1 MCVVE
6 GAEYGLQRIFVW
18 RGTIITGARFRCR
31 TLRRP
36 GPWPAARRAGAGCA
50 ALRYLRARPPG
61 PSGCPPVAAGAA
73 ENLLTQRYRR
83 YN

>member
-31 TLRRP
+31 TLRAL
-36 GPWPAARRAGAGCA
+36 GPPRGGRAAGRVRGCDICG
-50 ALRYLRARPPG
+50 RG
-61 PSGCPPVAAGAA
+61 PSQRVPAG
-73 ENLLTQRYRR
+73 RR
-83 YN
+83 GRGGEPLDLAI

>member
-36 GPWPAARRAGAGCA
+36 GPWPPRGARGPGAPRCDICGRGPVPAGARRSP
-50 ALRYLRARPPG
+50 RAR
-61 PSGCPPVAAGAA
+61 
-73 ENLLTQRYRR
+73 RR
-83 YN
+83 TS